1 MQRVRDLFD
10 RNVVSQS
17 QLDDAETRFEIAQ
30 AFVSEIEAKLDV
42 ARLPA
47 RERLIAAAEA
57 AVDVARASKDE
68 AAWQLEKRGVVS
80 PSSGMV
86 FEIFRRRGEIS
97 GPHEPVLSFLPEGA
111 VLLRL
116 YVPELYVAGISP
128 GVVLEVGCD
137 GCPEDATATVT
148 YVSDEPEF
156 TPPVIYSLENRQ
168 KLVYL
173 IEAQPDPEVVAL
185 KPGQIVNVRLGRTP

>member
-1 MQRVRDLFD
+1 MA
-10 RNVVSQS
+10 SQS
-17 QLDDAETRFEIAQ
+17 QLDDVETRLEVAQ
-30 AFVSEIEAKLDV
+30 ALVAEIEARLAV

-57 AVDVARASKDE
+57 AVDVARASRDE
-68 AAWQLEKRGVVS
+68 AAWQLGKREVIS

-97 GPHEPVLSFLPEGA
+97 GPQEPVLSFLPEGA

-116 YVPELYVAGISP
+116 YVPEAFVASISP
-128 GVVLEVGCD
+128 GVVLDVGCD

-148 YVSDEPEF
+148 YVSNEPEF
-156 TPPVIYSLENRQ
+156 TPPVIYSPENRQ

-173 IEAQPDPEVVAL
+173 IEAQPDPEVAAL
-185 KPGQIVNVRLGRTP
+185 KPGQIVDVRLGKTP